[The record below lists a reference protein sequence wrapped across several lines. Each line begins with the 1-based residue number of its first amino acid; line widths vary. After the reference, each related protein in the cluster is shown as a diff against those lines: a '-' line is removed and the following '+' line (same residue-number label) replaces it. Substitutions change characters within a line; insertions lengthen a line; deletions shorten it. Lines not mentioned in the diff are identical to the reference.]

1 MSDNTTQTDSQKP
14 AEECADRDTDA
25 PLEPET
31 ERNATPDE
39 HTPSPSSPEVEV
51 TATTVAELHRRL
63 LDVDNTV
70 TDAETHITAVSELVG
85 TEPTGSGSRSASVS
99 AELDAAIAKLEETAD
114 RIDEAITGAR
124 VLQESA
130 KTTSD
135 PTGDDGEHETDSQT
149 SMFDK
154 DGYVRNTSGEGS
166 DQHNT

>member
-1 MSDNTTQTDSQKP
+1 MSDNTTQPDSQKP
-14 AEECADRDTDA
+14 AEECANRDSD
-25 PLEPET
+25 PPFDPET

-39 HTPSPSSPEVEV
+39 HTPSSPEVEV

-63 LDVDNTV
+63 LDADNTV

-130 KTTSD
+130 KTTSG